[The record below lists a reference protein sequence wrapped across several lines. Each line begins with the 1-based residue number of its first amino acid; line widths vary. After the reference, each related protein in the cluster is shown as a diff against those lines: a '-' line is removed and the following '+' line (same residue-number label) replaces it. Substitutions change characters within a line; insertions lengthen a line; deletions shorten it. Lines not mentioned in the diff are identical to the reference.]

1 MREPSGHKMLG
12 LAIILPH
19 YAMYVFDTNVLVA
32 GLRSRKGASFVI
44 LQALR
49 YGLIKGAASTALM
62 LEYTDV
68 LKRDANLAAFWT
80 TEDEVDVILGVLAS
94 LMEPISI
101 YFSWRPQLTD
111 PNDEMVLECA
121 LNAQAVGIV
130 TFNTQDFLPAA
141 NQLQVKLIRPGEL
154 VQQLNLQAR
163 LPK

>member
-1 MREPSGHKMLG
+1 MLG

-49 YGLIKGAASTALM
+49 HGLIKGA
-62 LEYTDV
+62 
-68 LKRDANLAAFWT
+68 
-80 TEDEVDVILGVLAS
+80 
-94 LMEPISI
+94 
-101 YFSWRPQLTD
+101 
-111 PNDEMVLECA
+111 
-121 LNAQAVGIV
+121 
-130 TFNTQDFLPAA
+130 
-141 NQLQVKLIRPGEL
+141 EL